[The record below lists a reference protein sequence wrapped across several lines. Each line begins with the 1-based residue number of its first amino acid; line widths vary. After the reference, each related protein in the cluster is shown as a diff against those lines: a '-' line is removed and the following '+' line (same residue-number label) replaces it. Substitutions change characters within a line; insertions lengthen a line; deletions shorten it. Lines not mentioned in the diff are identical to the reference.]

1 VDAIEIIDQESD
13 GTPRETHVRCPA
25 TGESLGSVLTTPP
38 AAVAEVVGQVA
49 AVQPLWAL
57 LRLEDRARYMRRM
70 AQAILDELDELRET
84 IAREQGRPRT
94 EVAALE
100 LLAALDALKW
110 VAQEGASVLGGRRV
124 GVHRSLFLTKRARI
138 AYEPYGVVGVIG
150 AGSAPF
156 AQPLGQIA
164 GALLAGNGVV
174 LKPAPRASLAGE
186 RIARVLARAGLPEGL
201 VRVIH
206 GGPEVGMELARAPVD
221 KLLFTGAPAT
231 GRAVAREC
239 VSQEKEVTV
248 ELGGKDA
255 MLVLSDAHVAR
266 AAAGA
271 LWAGCAGAGQARG
284 AVERIY
290 VAPEVAERLVARLVS
305 GARALTVG
313 DPRDPRVQVGPLAS
327 ARRLAHICEL
337 VDEAVAQG
345 ATLHCGGPITPLG
358 TPHGGG
364 FSKGTRQADES
375 SAVGELALAAS
386 SVEGDQTGAQAQ
398 TGTASALVAQ
408 QAGTAAAAGQTS
420 TAAAGQPG
428 TMAGQTSTAAA
439 AGQPGTVARQAST
452 AATGQAG
459 AGARRAGTASAV
471 LPVGQ
476 AAGSDERFGAFF
488 APAVLTGVTHEMRI
502 MREPVGGPV
511 LAVMNFESVSE
522 AIALANDSPYGLGAS
537 VWTADRYRGLR
548 IARELDAG
556 MVWLNDHLPSPAVSR
571 GPWGAA
577 AGSGLGRTLGEA
589 GLRACA
595 QEKLITWDPSG
606 SRGLWWGPYD
616 ERSARAA
623 KAAAQLRSTRESDRE
638 QAWRKGGVALARV
651 GIRALGRRS

>member
-1 VDAIEIIDQESD
+1 MSPDAINL
-13 GTPRETHVRCPA
+13 ETAAEPPAIPPMPAALDPA
-25 TGESLGSVLTTPP
+25 TGEELGSVVTTLPSD
-38 AAVAEVVGQVA
+38 VADVLAQVA
-49 AVQPLWAL
+49 KVQPLWAL

-70 AQAILDELDELRET
+70 AQAIVDEFDELRET

-100 LLAALDALKW
+100 LLVAIDALKW
-110 VAQEGASVLGGRRV
+110 VAQDGASVLGTRRV
-124 GVHRSLFLTKRARI
+124 GVHRSLSLTKRARI

-174 LKPAPRASLAGE
+174 FKPAMRAALTGE

-206 GGPEVGMELARAPVD
+206 GGPDVGLELARAPLD
-221 KLLFTGAPAT
+221 KLLFTGSPAV

-239 VSQEKEVTV
+239 VSHEKEVTV

-255 MLVLSDAHVAR
+255 MLVLADAHVAR
-266 AAAGA
+266 AASGA

-290 VAPEVAERLVARLVS
+290 AAPEVSERLVARLVS
-305 GARALTVG
+305 GARGIEVG

-327 ARRLAHICEL
+327 AQRVERVHKL
-337 VDEAVAQG
+337 VEDAVAQG
-345 ATLHCGGPITPLG
+345 ATLHCGGPADASDLVGLG
-358 TPHGGG
+358 SIGPATTIGRSG
-364 FSKGTRQADES
+364 
-375 SAVGELALAAS
+375 
-386 SVEGDQTGAQAQ
+386 
-398 TGTASALVAQ
+398 
-408 QAGTAAAAGQTS
+408 AAAG
-420 TAAAGQPG
+420 A
-428 TMAGQTSTAAA
+428 
-439 AGQPGTVARQAST
+439 TVPR
-452 AATGQAG
+452 G
-459 AGARRAGTASAV
+459 
-471 LPVGQ
+471 
-476 AAGSDERFGAFF
+476 GAFY
-488 APAVLTGVTHEMRI
+488 APAVLTGVTHEMRL

-511 LAVMNFESVSE
+511 LAVMTVESVSE
-522 AIALANDSPYGLGAS
+522 AIALANESPYGLGAS
-537 VWTADRYRGLR
+537 VWTADRYRGMR

-556 MVWLNDHLPSPAVSR
+556 MVWLNDHLPSPSVSR

-606 SRGLWWGPYD
+606 TRGLWWGPYD
-616 ERSARAA
+616 ELSARAA
-623 KAAAQLRSTRESDRE
+623 RAAAQLRSTRDSDRE
-638 QAWRKGGVALARV
+638 QAWRHGALALARV
-651 GIRALGRRS
+651 GARALARR